1 MQFFINLKK
10 MLLANLAS
18 VLLTISNVLENTV
31 MILQIVV
38 ILLQTALAVVT
49 LWKALKMG
57 VKGKGGEQ

>member
-18 VLLTISNVLENTV
+18 ILLTLSNVLENMV

-38 ILLQTALAVVT
+38 ILFQTALAVVT

-57 VKGKGGEQ
+57 VKSKGGER